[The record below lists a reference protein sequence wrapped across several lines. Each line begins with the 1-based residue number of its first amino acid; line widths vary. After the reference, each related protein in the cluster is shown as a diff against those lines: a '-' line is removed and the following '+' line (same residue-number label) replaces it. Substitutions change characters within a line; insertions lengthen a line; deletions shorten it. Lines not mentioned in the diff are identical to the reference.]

1 VPSAKFIF
9 TEPKPPGMANR
20 GTGAGGA
27 GTNASGLPFEEK
39 TGNQA
44 RLQEGGYSMVAM
56 QGGGKFSYY
65 LEKDGVVFLMKGGLK
80 TYMKE
85 KYGVEMFREPDEAYL
100 IRDAESGVTQL
111 KILEKK
117 NQNTEGSV
125 DTKLLAGPGFLY
137 EYKWCLRGMEIHVDY
152 AFCVSNFLKEKIM
165 SDKPKWRALRDI
177 NKEYGIT
184 LLFGDD
190 EDYFERLDE
199 WLQT

>member
-1 VPSAKFIF
+1 
-9 TEPKPPGMANR
+9 MANR

-39 TGNQA
+39 TGNQN
-44 RLQEGGYSMVAM
+44 RLQEAGYSMVPM

-65 LEKDGVVFLMKGGLK
+65 LEKDGTVFLTKGGLK

-100 IRDAESGVTQL
+100 IRDPESGVTQL

-125 DTKLLAGPGFLY
+125 DTKLLAGPMFVE
-137 EYKWCLRGMEIHVDY
+137 EYKWCLGGTGIRVDY
-152 AFCVSNFLKEKIM
+152 AFCVSNFLKEKMM
-165 SDKPKWRALRDI
+165 SEKPKWRALRDI
-177 NKEYGIT
+177 NKKYGIT
-184 LLFGDD
+184 VLFGDD
-190 EDYFERLDE
+190 EDYFEKLGE
-199 WLQT
+199 WLLT

>member
-1 VPSAKFIF
+1 
-9 TEPKPPGMANR
+9 MAVNR

-27 GTNASGLPFEEK
+27 NTNASGLSFEEK
-39 TGNQA
+39 TGNQH

-65 LEKDGVVFLMKGGLK
+65 MEKDGVVFMMKGGLK

-100 IRDAESGVTQL
+100 IKGPDGTRL

-125 DTKLLAGPGFLY
+125 DTKLLAGPGFLE
-137 EYKWCLRGMEIHVDY
+137 EYKWSLNRADIHVEY
-152 AFCVSNFLKEKIM
+152 AFCVSSFLKEKIL
-165 SDKPKWRALRDI
+165 SDKPKWQALRDI
-177 NKEYGIT
+177 NKKYGIAV
-184 LLFGDD
+184 LFGDD
-190 EDYFERLDE
+190 EDYFEKLDE
-199 WLQT
+199 WLLT

>member
-1 VPSAKFIF
+1 
-9 TEPKPPGMANR
+9 MANR

-65 LEKDGVVFLMKGGLK
+65 LEKDGVVFMMKGGLK

-85 KYGVEMFREPDEAYL
+85 KFGVEIFREPDEAYL
-100 IRDAESGVTQL
+100 IRRATRYVL

-117 NQNTEGSV
+117 NQNTDGSV
-125 DTKLLAGPGFLY
+125 DTKLLAGPGFLE
-137 EYKWCLRGMEIHVDY
+137 EYAWSLKDAGARIDVEYGFCL
-152 AFCVSNFLKEKIM
+152 SNFLKEKVM
-165 SDKPKWRALRDI
+165 SEKPKWQALRDI
-177 NKEYGIT
+177 NKKYGIT

-190 EDYFERLDE
+190 EDYFEKLDE